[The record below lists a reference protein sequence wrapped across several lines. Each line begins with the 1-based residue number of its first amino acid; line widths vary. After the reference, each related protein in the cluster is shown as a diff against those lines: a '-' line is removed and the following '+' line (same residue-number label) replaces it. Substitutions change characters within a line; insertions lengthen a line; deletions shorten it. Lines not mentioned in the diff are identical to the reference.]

1 MRRRAG
7 TCGLLAALA
16 LLALACS
23 PELDWRELRSEEG
36 RFVAVLPGRPQLEER
51 ELSGR
56 QGAVMHL
63 WSARARGAVYGV
75 GYVDD
80 EASPD
85 PARVERTR
93 DALVANIGGRV
104 LEDKEIA
111 LGAAR
116 GREFR
121 AEGPDAVLVARVL
134 VAGRRQYQVAVVG
147 KKGGIDPAGVD
158 TFFSSFRVEPEPPA
172 K

>member
-1 MRRRAG
+1 VPRRAG
-7 TCGLLAALA
+7 THGFLVALA

-36 RFVAVLPGRPQLEER
+36 RFVAVLPGKPQLEEH

-56 QGAVMHL
+56 PGAVMHL

-75 GYVDD
+75 GYVDQG
-80 EASPD
+80 APD
-85 PARVERTR
+85 PALIERTR

-104 LEDKEIA
+104 IEDREIA
-111 LGAAR
+111 AGAAR

-121 AEGPDAVLVARVL
+121 AEGPDAVLLARVL

-147 KKGGIDPAGVD
+147 KKGSIDPAGVD
-158 TFFSSFRVEPEPPA
+158 TFFSSFRVVPEPPA